1 MDNNITGNELEK
13 NKEGVELKIS
23 FDINT
28 INHLGVKLYATI
40 PPMIA
45 ELVSNAWDADAHN
58 VKITLIDGKNK
69 SISVSDDGTGM
80 SFEEL
85 NTQFLKVGRN
95 RRVELKNDESN
106 LGRKILGKKG
116 LGKLSMF
123 GIGKKITVS
132 TIKNGIKNS
141 FLMNYDDIR
150 DCGTDEYK
158 PEIINY
164 QLPTEE
170 KDGTTIL
177 IESLSRKSDF
187 DLKGLHDS
195 LLSRFRIFS
204 DDFKVHINDNPI
216 YEIKKNEIPEGKYQ
230 FVWNFPDDFTAD
242 FDTEI
247 QENRRL
253 FEFGIEKGITG
264 EIFTAQT
271 PLKKEMQGIVLFSRG
286 KLVQEN
292 KTFNP
297 RGNDN
302 FFQYM
307 FGSFDVDFVD
317 ADNSIDNCSTD
328 RKSLAWDSFENDDL
342 FTLNSLLE
350 KIVTI
355 AQRKWRGERKAA
367 KKKKLEQKGHGID
380 KWLESLNQVE
390 QPLAKKLTTAILEND
405 DIEEEVASEYLEY
418 IKDMYGFEGFK
429 QFTIQLDELDELDNE
444 QAIKLLTDWTNIE
457 AKEYA
462 KISIGRIK
470 TIEQFEKFIRSNASE
485 RDVIQKFLEEF
496 PWLLDP
502 KMSKFEREVTYTRI
516 LKENFKDDYLPEHN
530 RRLDFLCTD
539 ESGVIHVIELKRP
552 NIKISLKEIQQV
564 TEYVRFLKNH
574 YPSTIT
580 EIRGYLISDNMTFDD
595 GVDII
600 IDGLKSQNIFI
611 KSYSD
616 LLAEA
621 RRYNK
626 SLYDMYI
633 KIAEAKGNIDV
644 SETLNDLAM

>member
-1 MDNNITGNELEK
+1 MDNNEMRNEFEK
-13 NKEGVELKIS
+13 NGEGDELKIS

-28 INHLGVKLYATI
+28 INHLGIKLYATI

-45 ELVSNAWDADAHN
+45 ELVSNARDADAHN
-58 VKITLIDGKNK
+58 VYICLTDGENK
-69 SISVSDDGTGM
+69 SISVRDDGIGM
-80 SFEEL
+80 SFKEL

-95 RRVELKNDESN
+95 RRAEMGRDESN

-123 GIGKKITVS
+123 GIGKKITVL
-132 TIKNGIKNS
+132 TIRDGIKNK
-141 FLMNYDDIR
+141 FVMNYDDIR

-158 PEIINY
+158 PEIIDY
-164 QLPTEE
+164 QVPTEE
-170 KDGTTIL
+170 DDGTTIL
-177 IESLSRKSDF
+177 IEALSRKSDF
-187 DLKGLHDS
+187 DLQGLHDS
-195 LLSRFRIFS
+195 LLLRFRIFS
-204 DDFKVHINDNPI
+204 DDFKVHINNDKT
-216 YEIKKNEIPEGKYQ
+216 YEIDKNELPEGKYQ
-230 FVWNFPDDFTAD
+230 FVWNFPDDFRED
-242 FDTEI
+242 FDAETKG
-247 QENRRL
+247 NKKL
-253 FEFGIEKGITG
+253 FEFGNEKGING
-264 EIFTAQT
+264 KIYTART

-292 KTFNP
+292 KTFNS

-307 FGSFDVDFVD
+307 SGYFNVDFVD
-317 ADNSIDNCSTD
+317 DDNNIDNCSTD
-328 RKSLAWDSFENDDL
+328 RKSLTWDSFENDDL
-342 FTLNSLLE
+342 NVLNSLME
-350 KIVTI
+350 KLVLI
-355 AQRKWRGERKAA
+355 AQKKWRKQRKIA
-367 KKKKLEQKGHGID
+367 KKRKLEERGQGID
-380 KWLESLNQVE
+380 DWLNSLNPVE
-390 QPLAKKLTTAILEND
+390 KSLAKKLTTAILEND
-405 DIEEEVASEYLEY
+405 DIEESVATEYLQC

-429 QFTIQLDELDELDNE
+429 QFTLQLDELDELDNE
-444 QAIKLLTDWTNIE
+444 HAIKLLTDWNNIE

-502 KMSKFEREVTYTRI
+502 KMSKFEREVTFTKI
-516 LKENFKDDYLPEHN
+516 LKQNFNDAYLPEHN

-539 ESGVIHVIELKRP
+539 ESGIIHVIELKRP
-552 NIKISLKEIQQV
+552 NIKITLKEIQQIA
-564 TEYVRFLKNH
+564 EYVNFLKNH
-574 YPSTIT
+574 YPDSIA
-580 EIRGYLISDNMTFDD
+580 EISGYLISDNMTFDD

-600 IDGLKSQNIFI
+600 INGLKSEKIFI

-626 SLYDMYI
+626 ALYDMYI
-633 KIAEAKGNIDV
+633 KLDEAKR
-644 SETLNDLAM
+644 S

>member
-1 MDNNITGNELEK
+1 MENNIVKTNNDNEERD
-13 NKEGVELKIS
+13 ELKIS

-28 INHLGVKLYATI
+28 INHLGVKLYTTI

-58 VKITLIDGKNK
+58 VYIYLADGSSK

-80 SFEEL
+80 TFDEL
-85 NTQFLKVGRN
+85 NKKFLMVGRN
-95 RRVELKNDESN
+95 RRLELSKDETDS
-106 LGRKILGKKG
+106 GRKVLGKKG

-132 TIKNGIKNS
+132 TIKDGVKNS
-141 FLMNYDDIR
+141 FIMDYDEISR
-150 DCGTDEYK
+150 CGAGEYK
-158 PEIINY
+158 PQIMDF
-164 QLPTEE
+164 QVRTDE
-170 KDGTTIL
+170 KNGTTIL
-177 IESLSRKSDF
+177 IEALSRKSDF
-187 DLKGLHDS
+187 DLQGLHDS

-204 DDFKVHINDNPI
+204 EDFIVHINEQPAL
-216 YEIKKNEIPEGKYQ
+216 EIKKNEIPEGKYQ
-230 FVWNFPDDFTAD
+230 FIWNFPEDFETD
-242 FDTEI
+242 FDTEG
-247 QENRRL
+247 ETNKSL
-253 FEFGIEKGITG
+253 FNFGKDKGMKGKIY
-264 EIFTAQT
+264 TAQT
-271 PLKKEMQGIVLFSRG
+271 PLRKEMQGIVLFSRG

-307 FGSFDVDFVD
+307 SGTFDVDFID
-317 ADNSIDNCSTD
+317 ADNAIDNCSTD
-328 RKSLAWDSFENDDL
+328 RKSLAWDSFENDEL
-342 FTLNSLLE
+342 ITLNLLME
-350 KIVTI
+350 KLVTI
-355 AQRKWRGERKAA
+355 AQKKWREQRKAE
-367 KKKKLEQKGHGID
+367 KKKKLKNNGQEID
-380 KWLESLNQVE
+380 KWLESLNPVE
-390 QPLAKKLTTAILEND
+390 RPLAKKLTTAILEND
-405 DIEEEVASEYLEY
+405 DIAEDVAAEYLEC

-429 QFTIQLDELDELDNE
+429 QFTLQLDELDELDNE
-444 QAIKLLTDWTNIE
+444 KAIKLLTDWTNIE

-462 KISIGRIK
+462 KIAIGRIK
-470 TIEQFEKFIRSNASE
+470 TIEQFEKFIRANASE

-516 LKENFKDDYLPEHN
+516 LKENFNDDYLPESN

-539 ESGVIHVIELKRP
+539 ESGLIHVIELKRP
-552 NIKISLKEIQQV
+552 NIRITLKEIQQIA
-564 TEYVRFLKNH
+564 EYVKFLKLH
-574 YPSTIT
+574 YPHTIS
-580 EIRGYLISDNMTFDD
+580 EIRGYLISDNMKFDD

-600 IDGLKSQNIFI
+600 IDGLRTQNIYI

-626 SLYDMYI
+626 SLYDMYT
-633 KIAEAKGNIDV
+633 KIDEAKGKP
-644 SETLNDLAM
+644 